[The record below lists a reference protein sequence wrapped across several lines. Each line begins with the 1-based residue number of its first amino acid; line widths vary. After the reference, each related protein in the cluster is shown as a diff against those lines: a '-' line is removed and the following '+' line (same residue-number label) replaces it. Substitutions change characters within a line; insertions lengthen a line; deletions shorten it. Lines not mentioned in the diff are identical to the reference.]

1 MQYLPWHLSIAI
13 KLLSEI
19 VIASKDGV
27 AAVQLSRYIWTV
39 YLEHVGL
46 PGSVICRT
54 HEHILGEWDRQ
65 LSTLWAPTQNGGF
78 QSNFKF

>member
-19 VIASKDGV
+19 VIASKDGI
-27 AAVQLSRYIWTV
+27 AAVQLSQYIWTV

-54 HEHILGEWDRQ
+54 HEHMLGEWDRQ